1 MSASRRGIWAAL
13 VTVALIALALVVVPV
28 FLIRPFSP
36 QTASSVAVAFAL
48 HRWSPLLTLVA
59 LAAAMLLA
67 ARLWNP
73 GPRILGRSGAVLSV
87 VLVGTSAWAVRQNP
101 FESMFAPLPG
111 PGFVPASAA
120 DFVAPGDMVMT
131 VALKGDRVAYPI
143 RQLGYHHLVQDSV
156 GGVPVVATY

>member
-1 MSASRRGIWAAL
+1 MSASRRGIWASL

-48 HRWSPLLTLVA
+48 RRWSPLLTLVA

-73 GPRILGRSGAVLSV
+73 GPRILARSGAVLSV
-87 VLVGTSAWAVRQNP
+87 ALVGASAWAARQNP

-111 PGFVPASAA
+111 PGFVRASAA

-131 VALKGDRVAYPI
+131 VALTGDRVAYPI

-156 GGVPVVATY
+156 GGVPIVATY